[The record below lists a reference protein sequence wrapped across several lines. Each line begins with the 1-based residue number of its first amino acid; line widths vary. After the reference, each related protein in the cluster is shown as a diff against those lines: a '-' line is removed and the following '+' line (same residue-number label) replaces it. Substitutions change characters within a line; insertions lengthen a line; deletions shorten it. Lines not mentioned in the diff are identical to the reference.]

1 MKVLFIT
8 NVPSPYRVD
17 FFNALGELCD
27 LTVLFE
33 TKFARDRDKKWTTDS
48 FKSFN
53 AIFLKG
59 IRVGKAEAFC
69 PEVISFLSL
78 KKYDV
83 IVEAFYSSPTG
94 MLAIQHMKTH
104 CIPFILSSDGGLIRN
119 ESNFKYSFKQFF
131 ISSATMWLS
140 TGEVTTDYLCHY
152 GANRDRVC
160 KYPFTSVKSED
171 ILKYPLSK
179 NEKQYYRDILGMK
192 EKQIVIS
199 VGQFI
204 YRKGYDILLES
215 CSTLDKSIG
224 VYIIGGNPTEQYLEL
239 KNKLSLENVHFVGF
253 LEKDKLANYYKAADL
268 FVLPTREDIW
278 GLVINEALSYGLPVI
293 TTDKCVAGLE
303 MARDCGL
310 IMPFDTD
317 WSNNIQSLLNDDN
330 FVKMQE
336 NSLNKA
342 RHYSIENMAYRH
354 IEVFEKFRRLK
365 S

>member
-17 FFNALGELCD
+17 FFNALGDLCD

-33 TKFARDRDKKWTTDS
+33 TKFSRGRDKNWITDS

-53 AIFLKG
+53 AIFMKG
-59 IRVGKAEAFC
+59 VRVGEAEAFC

-94 MLAIQHMKTH
+94 MLAIQYMKTH
-104 CIPFILSSDGGLIRN
+104 RIPFILSSDGGLIRN
-119 ESNFKYSFKQFF
+119 ENKFKHDFKQFF

-152 GANRDRVC
+152 GANRDRVY
-160 KYPFTSVKSED
+160 KYPFTSVKSQN

-179 NEKQYYRDILGMK
+179 NEKNFYRDFLGMK

-224 VYIIGGNPTEQYLEL
+224 VYIIGGNPTVEYLEL
-239 KNKLSLENVHFVGF
+239 QDKLSLENVHFVSF
-253 LEKDKLANYYKAADL
+253 LEKDKLADYYKAADL

-278 GLVINEALSYGLPVI
+278 GLVVNEALSYGLPVI
-293 TTDKCVAGLE
+293 TTDKCVAGVEMLE
-303 MARDCGL
+303 DGVTGRIVPVED
-310 IMPFDTD
+310 
-317 WSNNIQSLLNDDN
+317 SNALSKAINLSFNIESDN
-330 FVKMQE
+330 ILK
-336 NSLNKA
+336 LAKK
-342 RHYSIENMAYRH
+342 YSIEEMVSAHINAFKKFMENMR
-354 IEVFEKFRRLK
+354 
-365 S
+365 